1 MTWDRWLYFPSAVR
15 IATNNLFE
23 PKPGELFPNTSH
35 LCIPVLVANHISK
48 HLGKSSILTAEHPST
63 IQYFSLTLR
72 EKYMLR
78 VFDNRVLS
86 GLYALETYNLHH

>member
-1 MTWDRWLYFPSAVR
+1 VH

-35 LCIPVLVANHISK
+35 LCIPGLVANHISK

-63 IQYFSLTLR
+63 IQYFPLTLR
-72 EKYMLR
+72 EEYMQR

-86 GLYALETYNLHH
+86 RMYGLETYNLCHKS